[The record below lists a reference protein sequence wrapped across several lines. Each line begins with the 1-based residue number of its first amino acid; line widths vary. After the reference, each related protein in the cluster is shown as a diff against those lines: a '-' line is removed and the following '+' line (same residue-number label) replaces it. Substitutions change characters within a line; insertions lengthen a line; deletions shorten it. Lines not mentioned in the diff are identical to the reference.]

1 MTHGPAWA
9 RQHHQSPQV
18 TSGLTRGAVRPVG
31 LDKWTKTCVC
41 HDSTH
46 IEQFAASKSSVLCLS
61 MSPSP
66 ALATT
71 DLPVVSIGLP
81 FPEHLVAGI
90 TWHSMQPFR
99 TGFFHFFLLYVYG

>member
-1 MTHGPAWA
+1 MVLYGLWVWTNGPRLVSAMTVSH
-9 RQHHQSPQV
+9 R
-18 TSGLTRGAVRPVG
+18 TVRHP
-31 LDKWTKTCVC
+31 
-41 HDSTH
+41 
-46 IEQFAASKSSVLCLS
+46 KSSVLCLS

-99 TGFFHFFLLYVYG
+99 TGFFHFFHVYG